1 MDQHPTRSRQHR
13 SPAEWQTL
21 LSQFETSGLS
31 VVAFCRR
38 HAISD
43 SSFHRWRTKLAGSH
57 PATPAVETSIPS
69 DFVDLGALMAKPSSG
84 GRLELRLELGA
95 GLTLTLVRN

>member
-1 MDQHPTRSRQHR
+1 MDQHPTRSRKHR
-13 SPAEWQTL
+13 SPAEWQSL

-38 HAISD
+38 HAIGE
-43 SSFHRWRTKLAGSH
+43 SSFHRWRTKLVGSH
-57 PATPAVETSIPS
+57 PETPAAEASTPP

-84 GRLELRLELGA
+84 SRLELRLELGA
-95 GLTLTLVRN
+95 GLTLTLVRS